1 MRWNDRSV
9 RLALGLPD
17 GTDGA
22 PYSAIVTDTRTLGPG
37 ALFVALAGERFDGH
51 RFLEAARDAGATG
64 AIVRTDTPDIPG
76 LVLYR
81 VDDTLRAY
89 GWLARHRRCQLHG
102 PVVGVTGTNG
112 KTSTK
117 EMLAAALA
125 TRYRVHATRLNLNN
139 LVGVPQTIL
148 EAPDDTEAL
157 VVEAGAN
164 LLGEI
169 ARYREIIE
177 PTVTVI
183 TNVAQGHLEGFGSV
197 DAVRT
202 EKLALADG
210 VPVVVIPSD
219 DADLLVGAGSRAARV
234 VTAGLERG
242 DVVPTSVAIDEAG
255 RARMVV
261 DGIGFTVSQLGIHQA
276 RNALLVWAVAR
287 ELGLDLPAVAGA
299 LGRVVLPGGRGEL
312 TRHGQLTLLND
323 SYNANPASFRA
334 VIEVARAMR
343 GNRRLVFVAGTMR
356 ELGPDAARWH
366 AEIAEA
372 LVALDPDLLAAVGEF
387 GPALAPFADRL
398 GERLL
403 TAPDALS
410 MGETL
415 APRLVGDELVVL
427 KGSRGVTLERM
438 LPALIARTA
447 P

>member
-1 MRWNDRSV
+1 MRWDDRAV
-9 RLALGLPD
+9 RTALGLP
-17 GTDGA
+17 GGA
-22 PYSAIVTDTRTLGPG
+22 EGPAYTAIVTDTRTLAPG

-51 RFLEAARDAGATG
+51 RFLDVARDAGAI
-64 AIVRTDTPDIPG
+64 AAVVRADTADVPG
-76 LVLYR
+76 LILYR
-81 VDDTLRAY
+81 VEDTLRAY
-89 GWLARHRRCQLHG
+89 GWLARHRRRQLRG

-112 KTSTK
+112 KTATK

-125 TRYRVHATRLNLNN
+125 TRFRVHATRLNLNN

-148 EAPDDTEAL
+148 EAPESIEAL

-164 LLGEI
+164 LPGEI

-177 PTVTVI
+177 PSVAVI

-197 DAVRT
+197 EGVRA
-202 EKLALADG
+202 EKLALAEG

-219 DADLLVGAGSRAARV
+219 DAELLAGARARAGRV

-242 DVVPTSVAIDEAG
+242 DVVPTSVTLDPAG
-255 RARMVV
+255 RARMIV
-261 DGIGFTVSQLGIHQA
+261 DGIELRVSQFGLHQA
-276 RNALLVWAVAR
+276 RNALLVWAVAK
-287 ELGLDLPAVAGA
+287 ELGLDLAAVASA
-299 LGRVVLPGGRGEL
+299 LGQVSLPGGRGEL
-312 TRHGQLTLLND
+312 IQHGSLTVLND

-343 GNRRLVFVAGTMR
+343 GNRKLVFVAGTMR
-356 ELGPDAARWH
+356 ELGPEASRWH
-366 AEIAEA
+366 ADVAEA

-387 GPALAPFADRL
+387 GPALAPFAGRL

-410 MGETL
+410 MGEQL
-415 APRLVGDELVVL
+415 APRLKGDELVVL

>member
-1 MRWNDRSV
+1 MRWDDRAV
-9 RLALGLPD
+9 RTALGLPGGAD
-17 GTDGA
+17 GPVYT
-22 PYSAIVTDTRTLGPG
+22 AIVTDTRTLVPG
-37 ALFVALAGERFDGH
+37 ALFVALVGERFDGH
-51 RFLEAARDAGATG
+51 RFLEAARDAGATA
-64 AIVRTDTPDIPG
+64 AIVRADTPEVPG
-76 LVLYR
+76 LSLYR

-89 GWLARHRRCQLHG
+89 GWLARHRRRQLRG

-125 TRYRVHATRLNLNN
+125 TRFRVHATRLNLNN

-148 EAPDDTEAL
+148 EAPEDTQAL

-177 PTVTVI
+177 PTVAVI

-197 DAVRT
+197 EAVRT

-210 VPVVVIPSD
+210 VPVAVIPSD
-219 DADLLVGAGSRAARV
+219 DAELLAGARARAGRV
-234 VTAGLERG
+234 VTAGFERG
-242 DVVPTSVAIDEAG
+242 DIVPTSVALDAAG
-255 RARMVV
+255 HARLMV
-261 DGIGFTVSQLGIHQA
+261 DGAEFTLSQLGLHQA
-276 RNALLVWAVAR
+276 RNALLVWAVAK
-287 ELGLDLPAVAGA
+287 ELGLDLAAVAAA
-299 LGRVVLPGGRGEL
+299 LGRVSLPGGRGEL
-312 TRHGQLTLLND
+312 TQHEALTILND

-387 GPALAPFADRL
+387 GPALVPYADRL

-403 TAPDALS
+403 TAPDALT
-410 MGETL
+410 MGEQL
-415 APRLVGDELVVL
+415 APRLAGDELVVL

>member
-1 MRWNDRSV
+1 MRWDDRAV
-9 RLALGLPD
+9 RTALGLPGGAD
-17 GTDGA
+17 GPVYT
-22 PYSAIVTDTRTLGPG
+22 AIVTDTRTLVPG
-37 ALFVALAGERFDGH
+37 ALFVALVGERFDGH
-51 RFLEAARDAGATG
+51 RFLEAARDAGATA
-64 AIVRTDTPDIPG
+64 AIVRADTPEVPG
-76 LVLYR
+76 LSLYR

-89 GWLARHRRCQLHG
+89 GWLARHRRRQLRG

-125 TRYRVHATRLNLNN
+125 TRFRVHATRLNLNN

-148 EAPDDTEAL
+148 EAPEDTQAL

-177 PTVTVI
+177 PTVAVI

-197 DAVRT
+197 EAVRT

-210 VPVVVIPSD
+210 VPVAVIPSD
-219 DADLLVGAGSRAARV
+219 DAELLAGARARAGRV
-234 VTAGLERG
+234 VTAGFERG
-242 DVVPTSVAIDEAG
+242 DIVPTSVALDAAG
-255 RARMVV
+255 HARLMV
-261 DGIGFTVSQLGIHQA
+261 DGAEFRLSQLGLHQA
-276 RNALLVWAVAR
+276 RNALLVWAVAK
-287 ELGLDLPAVAGA
+287 ELGLDLAAVAAA
-299 LGRVVLPGGRGEL
+299 LGRVSLPGGRGEL
-312 TRHGQLTLLND
+312 TQHGALTILND

-334 VIEVARAMR
+334 VIEVARSMR

-387 GPALAPFADRL
+387 GPALVPYADRL

-403 TAPDALS
+403 TAPDALT
-410 MGETL
+410 MGEQL
-415 APRLVGDELVVL
+415 APRLAGDELVVL